1 LFPHAPIDGA
11 KGGIMSVKRLVLATS
26 IVALA
31 ATGAAFAQN
40 SGANSTPGV
49 TGNSSVTGQHGANS
63 GAMQNNG
70 MSGSGSDMS
79 GGSTSGSSSGMS
91 SRSNRSMSSSNAS
104 QSDVMR
110 AQQALKDKGLYN
122 GQVDGKI
129 GPETRTAISQ
139 FQRQNGLKQSAQ
151 LDQQTLGDLSN
162 GGGVNNSGSTRG
174 NSSGAAGSR
183 DSVPGNTPGASG
195 STGGGSGAS
204 SGGLN
209 GSGATNGGMPPR

>member
-1 LFPHAPIDGA
+1 
-11 KGGIMSVKRLVLATS
+11 MSVKRLVLATS

-40 SGANSTPGV
+40 SGASSTPGV
-49 TGNSSVTGQHGANS
+49 TGNSSVTSPRGAND

-79 GGSTSGSSSGMS
+79 GGSSSGMS
-91 SRSNRSMSSSNAS
+91 SRSNRSMGSTSSDAS
-104 QSDVMR
+104 QNDVMR
-110 AQQALKDKGLYN
+110 AQQALKDKGLYD
-122 GQVDGKI
+122 GQVDGKL
-129 GPETRTAISQ
+129 GPQTRTAISQ

-162 GGGVNNSGSTRG
+162 GGGVNDSGSRRG
-174 NSSGAAGSR
+174 NSAGAAGSR
-183 DSVPGNTPGASG
+183 DSVPGNAPGASG
-195 STGGGSGAS
+195 ASEGGGGAS

>member
-1 LFPHAPIDGA
+1 
-11 KGGIMSVKRLVLATS
+11 MSVKRLVLATS
-26 IVALA
+26 LVALA

-40 SGANSTPGV
+40 SGASSTPGV
-49 TGNSSVTGQHGANS
+49 TGNSSVTNPHGANG
-63 GAMQNNG
+63 GAMQNG

-79 GGSTSGSSSGMS
+79 
-91 SRSNRSMSSSNAS
+91 SRSNRSMSSIPSNAS
-104 QSDVMR
+104 QSEVMR

-122 GQVDGKI
+122 GQVDGKM
-129 GPETRTAISQ
+129 GPQTRTAISQ

-162 GGGVNNSGSTRG
+162 GGGTNSSGSPRG
-174 NSSGAAGSR
+174 NSAGAAGSR
-183 DSVPGNTPGASG
+183 DSVPGNAPGASG
-195 STGGGSGAS
+195 ASEGGSGAS